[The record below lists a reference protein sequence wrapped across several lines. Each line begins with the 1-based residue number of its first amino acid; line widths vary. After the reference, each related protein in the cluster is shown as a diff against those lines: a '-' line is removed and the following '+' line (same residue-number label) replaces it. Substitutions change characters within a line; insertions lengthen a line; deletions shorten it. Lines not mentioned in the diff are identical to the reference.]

1 MSPTY
6 TDAEFIDAVD
16 GRISTHAVAEKV
28 GCTQTTAHR
37 RLYDLA
43 KEGEV
48 AFMHVP
54 WRRET
59 SSKAIVMPPDVIL
72 EPLHTPPEEWP
83 TPVDELKEDAAAD
96 D

>member
-1 MSPTY
+1 MSETY

-16 GRISTHAVAEKV
+16 GRTTTHTVAEKI
-28 GCTQTTAHR
+28 GCTKTTAHR

-43 KEGEV
+43 KEGEI

-59 SSKAIVMPPDVIL
+59 SSEAVVMPPEEII

-83 TPVDELKEDAAAD
+83 TPVDEIDTTAD